1 MHTTLDIDDGV
12 LTAARD
18 IVRRRLLT
26 LYRAVPLAAVA
37 GAGVEH
43 LVSLGRSRPSGPE
56 PIPSRRPPRAAST
69 E

>member
-43 LVSLGRSRPSGPE
+43 LVSL
-56 PIPSRRPPRAAST
+56 
-69 E
+69 